1 MNYQKNKI
9 IIAED
14 VFFFVLKYES
24 AGEKHL
30 SEYEITVSSLPGLVP
45 YYE

>member
-14 VFFFVLKYES
+14 VFLYFKCGVQLYNKLIW
-24 AGEKHL
+24 GKPKIL
-30 SEYEITVSSLPGLVP
+30 I
-45 YYE
+45 